1 MRTFLLRVLIST
13 VVIAVILGLV
23 PGITAYSPFVTNVQP
38 TTVTTSSGATTT
50 VDMGTC
56 QSYDAATGQ
65 VIYDIYA
72 CQPIGLIGHLIVGF
86 IFSVVVAFVQPAIVM
101 FTGRLLISTMGLFL
115 VLLNVILF
123 IITLWVAPFAITVV
137 GWPGLQGLITVSV
150 AAILISV
157 GNAVLTALLGVN
169 VPRVTEDGTTRDF
182 PWRII
187 EKLPFARTSFLV
199 ENIRLM
205 QVYNTI
211 WGYGLE
217 ILFGESAVFNVG
229 RWVQHHVLKRNDPL
243 AGLSTPAKVRLML
256 QELGPTYVKIGQIAS
271 SRSELLPPEWVT
283 ELSKL
288 QSSARPFPY
297 EEVRATIIEELGAP
311 PEELFADFSKEPLA
325 AASTAQVHIAT
336 LKTGEKVVV
345 KVQRPRIVAM
355 TEADLNI
362 MRNLSRVFARR
373 FKAAKNANVEG
384 LLGEFAD
391 GVVRELDYR
400 NEAYHMKRMAAN
412 MEGVPGVHVP
422 ILYSAFSSSKVLT
435 MEFIDGVKLNKLDAI
450 DAAGL
455 DRLEIANHYVKAL
468 IKQLLFDGFFHGDP
482 HPGNLVLNLQTGI
495 ITFLDLGLVGQ
506 LNERQRWA
514 LINLLWSL
522 QSNDAAGLINVVK
535 GLSAQTRPVNEA
547 ALHDDIDNVVQ
558 RYLIYGT
565 GVEELG
571 AVLSAITGTMN
582 RYGMI
587 LDQQIALAIKAI
599 LQSEEFTRTLVPEMN
614 LGTAAFQTV
623 QQLFLEQ
630 VTPENVTKIIKDQAQ
645 KGVQE
650 IFNRLPDLTTATWSW
665 LDQYQ
670 KGKLSVTI
678 ETGDIEKEVA
688 RLRRAIAPFPAAV
701 LLTGIVI
708 GAAIGTAAMGA
719 VANTQWEFLQPVM
732 IAIFVFVIFFCL
744 FMAWRLLRSL
754 GSSD

>member
-1 MRTFLLRVLIST
+1 MRVFLLRVLIST
-13 VVIAVILGLV
+13 VVIAIIIWLI
-23 PGITAYSPFVTNVQP
+23 PGIAVDSPFVTNVQP
-38 TTVTTSSGATTT
+38 TTVTTSSGATVT

-56 QSYDAATGQ
+56 QSYDQASDT
-65 VIYDIYA
+65 VIYDADA
-72 CQPIGLIGHLIVGF
+72 CQPIGLTGHLLVGF
-86 IFSVVVAFVQPAIVM
+86 VFALVVAFLQPVIIM
-101 FTGRLLISTMGLFL
+101 FTGRLLISTMGVFL
-115 VLLNVILF
+115 IILNVILF
-123 IITLWVAPFAITVV
+123 MITLWITPFWISVA
-137 GWPGLQGLITVSV
+137 GWPGLSGLLLVTI
-150 AAILISV
+150 AAILIAIA
-157 GNAVLTALLGVN
+157 NAILAALLGVN
-169 VPRVTEDGTTRDF
+169 VPRVTEEGTTRDF
-182 PWRII
+182 PWRLI
-187 EKLPFARTSFLV
+187 ERLPFARTSFLV

-217 ILFGESAVFNVG
+217 IAFGESAVFNVG
-229 RWVQHHVLKRNDPL
+229 RWVQHHLLKRNDPL
-243 AGLSTPAKVRLML
+243 AGLSTPAKVRMML

-271 SRSELLPPEWVT
+271 SRSELLPPEWVE

-288 QSSARPFPY
+288 QSSARPFAY
-297 EEVRATIIEELGAP
+297 EDVRATIIAELGAP
-311 PEELFADFSKEPLA
+311 PEELFAGFSPEPLA
-325 AASTAQVHIAT
+325 AASTAQVHVAT

-362 MRNLSRVFARR
+362 MRNLARVFARR
-373 FKAAKNANVEG
+373 FKAAKNANLEG

-391 GVVRELDYR
+391 GVIKELDYR
-400 NEAYHMKRMAAN
+400 NEAYHMRRMAAN
-412 MEGVPGVHVP
+412 MAGMPGVHVP
-422 ILYSAFSSSKVLT
+422 VLYSAFSTAKVLT
-435 MEFIDGVKLNKLDAI
+435 MEFIAGVKLNKLDAI

-455 DRLEIANHYVKAL
+455 DRMDLADHYVKAL

-482 HPGNLVLNLQTGI
+482 HPGNLVVNTDTAI

-522 QSNDAAGLINVVK
+522 QSNDVAGLLNVVK

-547 ALHDDIDNVVQ
+547 ALREDIDNVVQ

-571 AVLSAITGTMN
+571 AVLNAITQTMN

-599 LQSEEFTRTLVPEMN
+599 LQSEEFTRTLVPAMN
-614 LGTAAFQTV
+614 LGTAAFQAV
-623 QQLFLEQ
+623 QQLFLDQ
-630 VTPENVTKIIKDQAQ
+630 VTPENVTKIIRDQAQ

-670 KGKLSVTI
+670 KGKLSVTV
-678 ETGDIEKEVA
+678 ETGDIEKQIEG
-688 RLRRAIAPFPAAV
+688 LRKAVAPFPAAV

-708 GAAIGTAAMGA
+708 GAAMGTLAMGA
-719 VANTQWEFLQPVM
+719 LAGTQWEFMLPLMVV
-732 IAIFVFVIFFCL
+732 IFVFVIFFSIY
-744 FMAWRLLRSL
+744 MAWRLLRHL
-754 GSSD
+754 GD

>member
-13 VVIAVILGLV
+13 IVIAVIIWLI
-23 PGITAYSPFVTNVQP
+23 PGIAVNSPIVSNVQP
-38 TTVTTSSGATTT
+38 VTVTTASGGTTT
-50 VDMGTC
+50 VEMGTC
-56 QSYDAATGQ
+56 QSYDQATGA
-65 VIYDIYA
+65 VVYDLDT
-72 CQPIGLIGHLIVGF
+72 CQPIGLAGHLTVGF
-86 IFSVVVAFVQPAIVM
+86 VFALVVAFVQPVIIM
-101 FTGRLLISTMGLFL
+101 FTGRLLISTMGVFL
-115 VLLNVILF
+115 VVLNVILF
-123 IITLWVAPFAITVV
+123 ILALWLTPFLISVDS
-137 GWPGLQGLITVSV
+137 WPSLRGLLIVSI
-150 AAILISV
+150 AAILIAV
-157 GNAVLTALLGVN
+157 ANAILTALLGVN
-169 VPRVTEDGTTRDF
+169 VPRVTEEGSTQDF
-182 PWRII
+182 PWHLI

-217 ILFGESAVFNVG
+217 IAFGESAVFNVG
-229 RWVQHHVLKRNDPL
+229 RWVQHHVLKRSDPL
-243 AGLSTPAKVRLML
+243 AGQSTPAKVRMML

-271 SRSELLPPEWVT
+271 SRSELLPLDWVE

-288 QSSARPFPY
+288 QSSARPFAY
-297 EEVRATIIEELGAP
+297 EDVRATIIAELGAP
-311 PEELFADFSKEPLA
+311 PEELFAEFSNEPLA

-362 MRNLSRVFARR
+362 MRNLARVFARR
-373 FKAAKNANVEG
+373 FKAAKNANIEG

-391 GVVRELDYR
+391 GVVKELDYR

-412 MEGVPGVHVP
+412 MEGMPGVHVP
-422 ILYSAFSSSKVLT
+422 ILYSGFSTSKVLT
-435 MEFIDGVKLNKLDAI
+435 MEFIDGVKLNKLEAI

-455 DRLEIANHYVKAL
+455 DRMELADHYVKAL

-482 HPGNLVLNLQTGI
+482 HPGNLVVNTQTAI

-522 QSNDAAGLINVVK
+522 QSNDVTGLLNVVK
-535 GLSAQTRPVNEA
+535 GLSTQTRPVNEA
-547 ALHDDIDNVVQ
+547 ALREEIDNVVQ
-558 RYLIYGT
+558 RYLIYGS

-571 AVLSAITGTMN
+571 AVLNAITQTMN
-582 RYGMI
+582 HYGMI
-587 LDQQIALAIKAI
+587 LDGQIALGIKAI

-614 LGTAAFQTV
+614 LGTAAFQAV
-623 QQLFLEQ
+623 QQLFLDQ

-670 KGKLSVTI
+670 KGKLSVTV
-678 ETGDIEKEVA
+678 ETGDIEKEIA
-688 RLRRAIAPFPAAV
+688 RLRKAFAPFPAAI

-708 GAAIGTAAMGA
+708 GAAIGTLALGA
-719 VANTQWEFLQPVM
+719 LAGTQWEGLQLV
-732 IAIFVFVIFFCL
+732 ILAIFVFVIFFSIY
-744 FMAWRLLRSL
+744 MAWRLLRNM
-754 GSSD
+754 DAD

>member
-1 MRTFLLRVLIST
+1 
-13 VVIAVILGLV
+13 
-23 PGITAYSPFVTNVQP
+23 
-38 TTVTTSSGATTT
+38 
-50 VDMGTC
+50 
-56 QSYDAATGQ
+56 
-65 VIYDIYA
+65 
-72 CQPIGLIGHLIVGF
+72 
-86 IFSVVVAFVQPAIVM
+86 
-101 FTGRLLISTMGLFL
+101 
-115 VLLNVILF
+115 
-123 IITLWVAPFAITVV
+123 
-137 GWPGLQGLITVSV
+137 
-150 AAILISV
+150 
-157 GNAVLTALLGVN
+157 LLGVN
-169 VPRVTEDGTTRDF
+169 VPRVTEDGTTQDF
-182 PWRII
+182 PWRLI

-217 ILFGESAVFNVG
+217 IAFGESAVFNVG
-229 RWVQHHVLKRNDPL
+229 RWVQHHVLKRGDPL

-256 QELGPTYVKIGQIAS
+256 QELGPTYVKLGQIAS
-271 SRSELLPPEWVT
+271 SRSELLSPEWVE

-297 EEVRATIIEELGAP
+297 DEVRAAIIEELGAP
-311 PEELFADFSKEPLA
+311 PEQLFAEFSQEPLA
-325 AASTAQVHIAT
+325 AASTAQVHRAT
-336 LKTGEKVVV
+336 LKTGERVVV

-355 TEADLNI
+355 TQADLSI
-362 MRNLSRVFARR
+362 IRQLARVFARR
-373 FKAAKNANVEG
+373 SKAARNANVEG
-384 LLGEFAD
+384 LLNEFAD

-400 NEAYHMKRMAAN
+400 NEAYHMRRMAGN
-412 MEGVPGVHVP
+412 MEGMPGVHVP
-422 ILYSAFSSSKVLT
+422 VLYSAFSTSKVLT
-435 MEFIDGVKLNKLDAI
+435 MEFIDGVKLNSLEKI

-455 DRLEIANHYVKAL
+455 DRAMLADHYVKAL

-482 HPGNLVLNLQTGI
+482 HPGNLVVNLQTAI
-495 ITFLDLGLVGQ
+495 ITFLDLGLIGQ

-535 GLSAQTRPVNEA
+535 GLSTQTRPVDEKLLA
-547 ALHDDIDNVVQ
+547 DDVDNVVQ

-571 AVLSAITGTMN
+571 AVLNAITQTMN

-599 LQSEEFTRTLVPEMN
+599 LQSEEFTRTLVPQMN
-614 LGTAAFQTV
+614 LGTAAFQAV
-623 QQLFLEQ
+623 QTLFLEQ

-670 KGKLSVTI
+670 KGKLSVTV
-678 ETGDIEKEVA
+678 ETGNIEEEIA
-688 RLRRAIAPFPAAV
+688 RLRRAIEPFPAAV

-719 VANTQWEFLQPVM
+719 VVGTDWEILQPLMVV
-732 IAIFVFVIFFCL
+732 IFVAVIL
-744 FMAWRLLRSL
+744 FSLYIAWRLLKGIGRF
-754 GSSD
+754 D

>member
-1 MRTFLLRVLIST
+1 MRAFLLRVLIST
-13 VVIAVILGLV
+13 VVIAVIIWLI
-23 PGITAYSPFVTNVQP
+23 PGIVVDSPFVTNVQP
-38 TTVTTSSGATTT
+38 TTVTTSTGATAT

-56 QSYDAATGQ
+56 QSYDQTTDT
-65 VIYDIYA
+65 VVYDASA
-72 CQPIGLIGHLIVGF
+72 CEPISIVGHLLVGF
-86 IFSVVVAFVQPAIVM
+86 IFAVVVAFVQPVIVM

-115 VLLNVILF
+115 VILNVILF
-123 IITLWVAPFAITVV
+123 IITLWITPFWVEVA
-137 GWPGLQGLITVSV
+137 GWPGLSGLIIVSI
-150 AAILISV
+150 AAILIAV
-157 GNAVLTALLGVN
+157 ANAILGALLGVN
-169 VPRVTEDGTTRDF
+169 VPRVTEDGTTQDF
-182 PWRII
+182 PWRLI

-217 ILFGESAVFNVG
+217 IAFGESAIFNVG
-229 RWVQHHVLKRNDPL
+229 RWVQHHMLKRSDPL
-243 AGLSTPAKVRLML
+243 AGLSTPAKVRMML

-271 SRSELLPPEWVT
+271 SRSELLPPEWVE

-288 QSSARPFPY
+288 QSSARPFAY
-297 EEVRATIIEELGAP
+297 EDVRATIIAELGAP
-311 PEELFADFSKEPLA
+311 PEELFAEFSNEPLA
-325 AASTAQVHIAT
+325 AASTAQVHVAK
-336 LKTGEKVVV
+336 LKSGEKVVV

-362 MRNLSRVFARR
+362 MRNLAKVFSRR
-373 FKAAKNANVEG
+373 FKAAKNANVDG
-384 LLGEFAD
+384 LLNEFAD
-391 GVVRELDYR
+391 GVIKELDYR

-412 MEGVPGVHVP
+412 MAGMEGVHVP
-422 ILYSAFSSSKVLT
+422 ILYGAFSTSKVLT
-435 MEFIDGVKLNKLDAI
+435 MEFIDGVKLNKLEAI
-450 DAAGL
+450 DAAGM
-455 DRLEIANHYVKAL
+455 DRMVLADHYVKAL

-482 HPGNLVLNLQTGI
+482 HPGNLVVNTHTAI

-506 LNERQRWA
+506 LSERQRWA
-514 LINLLWSL
+514 MINLLWSL
-522 QSNDAAGLINVVK
+522 QSNDVAGLINVVK
-535 GLSAQTRPVNEA
+535 GLSAQTRPVDES

-571 AVLSAITGTMN
+571 AVLNAITQTMN

-599 LQSEEFTRTLVPEMN
+599 LQSEEFTRTLVPQMN
-614 LGTAAFQTV
+614 LGTAAFQAV
-623 QQLFLEQ
+623 QTLFLEQ

-670 KGKLSVTI
+670 KGKLSVTV

-688 RLRRAIAPFPAAV
+688 RLRQAIAPFPAAV

-719 VANTQWEFLQPVM
+719 LVGTDWEFLQPLM
-732 IAIFVFVIFFCL
+732 FAIFVFVIFFSIY
-744 FMAWRLLRSL
+744 MAWRLLRSL
-754 GSSD
+754 NSPD